1 MAAVSDT
8 AFLASLRS
16 KIILVRQ
23 RGCRTMYL
31 QISARSRDLISTENK
46 RTWPISRGWAIIW
59 ASFFT
64 TAFAS
69 GGSQYGFG
77 MFVEPLEQEFGWTR
91 TQINLSLSIGLIS
104 GLLSPL
110 IGWGVDK
117 YGSRVIMT
125 VSLLI
130 VAASFLLRAG
140 MTELWQ
146 WYALSALL
154 AIGFPGTFLPIGKL
168 VGTWFPATRGR
179 MMGTAITGNNVFG
192 LVGVPLMSLVIQTEG
207 WRLAYAIIGGGVLI
221 VAVAVWFIV
230 RSAPVSENSALDGST
245 QINETAISSGD
256 YSLREAINTRKFWL
270 LLAGVTCAG
279 FSYPSFM
286 TQLIPHM
293 QSVGWSS
300 SKATLVLT
308 VLAGTALASKVSWG
322 LLSERLTARL
332 SFVIAILIMSSG
344 VILVT
349 LAGSSTLVWPAI
361 IYFGA
366 GFGGIGPLMSLVVM
380 ETFGIRNFGSIQGV
394 VTMVLATV
402 PVLIGPIL
410 AGSLF
415 DLTGSYETSFWIV
428 SGIFA
433 LGGISVL
440 LVHVKSDLPVEEP
453 VQD

>member
-1 MAAVSDT
+1 M
-8 AFLASLRS
+8 
-16 KIILVRQ
+16 
-23 RGCRTMYL
+23 
-31 QISARSRDLISTENK
+31 
-46 RTWPISRGWAIIW
+46 SRGWAIVW

-77 MFVEPLEQEFGWTR
+77 MFVQPLEQEFGWTR
-91 TQINLSLSIGLIS
+91 TQINLSLSIGLLS

-110 IGWGVDK
+110 VGWVVDK
-117 YGSRVIMT
+117 YGSRTIMT

-130 VAASFLLRAG
+130 VGTSFLLRAG

-146 WYALSALL
+146 WYALSAML
-154 AIGFPGTFLPIGKL
+154 AIGFPGTFLPVGNL

-179 MMGTAITGNNVFG
+179 MLGTAITGYYAFG
-192 LVGVPLMSLVIQTEG
+192 LIGVPLLNLVIQAQS
-207 WRLAYAIIGGGVLI
+207 WRLAYLIIGGGVMI
-221 VAVAVWFIV
+221 AAVGVWFIV
-230 RSAPVSENSALDGST
+230 RSTPKAGEVPGAQS
-245 QINETAISSGD
+245 NETTGETISSAD
-256 YSLREAINTRKFWL
+256 YSLREAMNTRKFWL
-270 LLAGVTCAG
+270 LLSGVTCAG

-308 VLAGTALASKVSWG
+308 VLAGMALASKLSWG
-322 LLSERLTARL
+322 LISERLTARL
-332 SFVIAILIMSSG
+332 SFVIAISIMSTG

-349 LAGSSTLVWPAI
+349 LAGSSVYVWPAI
-361 IYFGA
+361 LFFGA

-380 ETFGIRNFGSIQGV
+380 ETFGLRNFGSIQGV
-394 VTMVLATV
+394 VAMVLATV

-410 AGSLF
+410 AGTLF
-415 DLTGSYETSFWIV
+415 DLSGSYETSFWIV

-433 LGGISVL
+433 TGGILVFSVRGE
-440 LVHVKSDLPVEEP
+440 KNPTG
-453 VQD
+453 

>member
-1 MAAVSDT
+1 M
-8 AFLASLRS
+8 
-16 KIILVRQ
+16 
-23 RGCRTMYL
+23 
-31 QISARSRDLISTENK
+31 
-46 RTWPISRGWAIIW
+46 SRGWAIVW

-91 TQINLSLSIGLIS
+91 TQINLSLSIGLLS

-117 YGSRVIMT
+117 YGSRTIMT
-125 VSLLI
+125 VSLL
-130 VAASFLLRAG
+130 VVGSSFLLRAG

-146 WYALSALL
+146 WYALSAML
-154 AIGFPGTFLPIGKL
+154 AIGFPGTFLPVGKL

-179 MMGTAITGNNVFG
+179 MMGTAITGNNAFG
-192 LVGVPLMSLVIQTEG
+192 LIGVPLLNLVIQTQS
-207 WRLAYAIIGGGVLI
+207 WRLAYAIIGGGVMI

-230 RSAPVSENSALDGST
+230 RSTPRPGEVTSGVESNATDGR
-245 QINETAISSGD
+245 AMSSGD
-256 YSLREAINTRKFWL
+256 YSLREALNTRKFWL

-300 SKATLVLT
+300 SKAPLALT
-308 VLAGTALASKVSWG
+308 VLAGMALASKLSWG
-322 LLSERLTARL
+322 LISERLTARL
-332 SFVIAILIMSSG
+332 SFVIAIFIMSTG
-344 VILVT
+344 VIMVT
-349 LAGSSTLVWPAI
+349 FAGSSIFVWPAI
-361 IYFGA
+361 IFFGA

-380 ETFGIRNFGSIQGV
+380 ETFGLRNFGSIQGV
-394 VTMVLATV
+394 VAMVLATV

-410 AGSLF
+410 AGTLF
-415 DLTGSYETSFWIV
+415 DLTGSYKTSFWIV
-428 SGIFA
+428 SVIFA
-433 LGGISVL
+433 VGGL
-440 LVHVKSDLPVEEP
+440 LVFSVRGQKTPTD
-453 VQD
+453 

>member
-1 MAAVSDT
+1 M
-8 AFLASLRS
+8 
-16 KIILVRQ
+16 
-23 RGCRTMYL
+23 
-31 QISARSRDLISTENK
+31 
-46 RTWPISRGWAIIW
+46 SRGWAIVW

-110 IGWGVDK
+110 VGWGVDK

-125 VSLLI
+125 VSLVI
-130 VAASFLLRAG
+130 VGASFFLRAG

-154 AIGFPGTFLPIGKL
+154 AVGFPGTFLPIGKL

-192 LVGVPLMSLVIQTEG
+192 LIGVPLLSLVIQTQS
-207 WRLAYAIIGGGVLI
+207 WRLAYAIIGAGVVI
-221 VAVAVWFIV
+221 IAVAVWFIV
-230 RSAPVSENSALDGST
+230 RNASQPTEAPSSESGST
-245 QINETAISSGD
+245 VVSATLPTD
-256 YSLREAINTRKFWL
+256 YSLREALNTRKFWL

-293 QSVGWSS
+293 QSVGWGSS
-300 SKATLVLT
+300 QATLVLT
-308 VLAGTALASKVSWG
+308 VLAGTALASKITWG
-322 LLSERLTARL
+322 LLSERLTARI

-344 VILVT
+344 VVLVT
-349 LAGSSTLVWPAI
+349 LAGSSALVWPAI
-361 IYFGA
+361 IFFGA

-380 ETFGIRNFGSIQGV
+380 ETFGLRYFGSIQGV

-402 PVLIGPIL
+402 PVLIGPIA

-433 LGGISVL
+433 AGGVLVLSVR
-440 LVHVKSDLPVEEP
+440 VQKNSPSAKPPIEP
-453 VQD
+453 ESNTS

>member
-1 MAAVSDT
+1 M
-8 AFLASLRS
+8 
-16 KIILVRQ
+16 
-23 RGCRTMYL
+23 
-31 QISARSRDLISTENK
+31 
-46 RTWPISRGWAIIW
+46 SRGWAIVW

-91 TQINLSLSIGLIS
+91 TQINLSLSIGLVS

-110 IGWGVDK
+110 VGWGVDK

-125 VSLLI
+125 VSLL
-130 VAASFLLRAG
+130 VVGASFILRAG

-154 AIGFPGTFLPIGKL
+154 AVGFPGTFLPIGKL

-192 LVGVPLMSLVIQTEG
+192 LVGVPLLSLVIQTQS
-207 WRLAYAIIGGGVLI
+207 WRLAYAIIGAGVMI
-221 VAVAVWFIV
+221 IAIAVWFIV
-230 RSAPVSENSALDGST
+230 RNPSQPSEAPSSESVDSGSAAVSATLPT
-245 QINETAISSGD
+245 D
-256 YSLREAINTRKFWL
+256 YSLRQVLNTRKFWL

-293 QSVGWSS
+293 QAVGWGS

-308 VLAGTALASKVSWG
+308 VLAGTALASKITWG
-322 LLSERLTARL
+322 LLSERLTARI
-332 SFVIAILIMSSG
+332 SFVIAISIMSSG
-344 VILVT
+344 VVLVT
-349 LAGSSTLVWPAI
+349 LAGSSVFVWPAI
-361 IYFGA
+361 VFFGA

-380 ETFGIRNFGSIQGV
+380 ETFGLRNFGSIQGV

-402 PVLIGPIL
+402 PVLIGPIV
-410 AGSLF
+410 AGTLF

-433 LGGISVL
+433 AGGVLVLSVR
-440 LVHVKSDLPVEEP
+440 
-453 VQD
+453 VQKDSTSAEQPIDPESNTA

>member
-1 MAAVSDT
+1 M
-8 AFLASLRS
+8 
-16 KIILVRQ
+16 
-23 RGCRTMYL
+23 
-31 QISARSRDLISTENK
+31 
-46 RTWPISRGWAIIW
+46 SRGWAIVW

-69 GGSQYGFG
+69 GASQYGFG
-77 MFVEPLEQEFGWTR
+77 MFVEPLEREFGWTR

-117 YGSRVIMT
+117 YGSRTIMT
-125 VSLLI
+125 TSLI
-130 VAASFLLRAG
+130 AVAISFLLRAN

-146 WYALSALL
+146 WYALSALM
-154 AIGFPGTFLPIGKL
+154 AVGFPGTWLPIGKL

-192 LVGVPLMSLVIQTEG
+192 LVGVPVFSLIIRAEG
-207 WRLAYAIIGGGVLI
+207 WRLGYTVIGVIVLVI
-221 VAVAVWFIV
+221 TVAVWFVIQSDPLHGDVAAIEPTPTDQNNV
-230 RSAPVSENSALDGST
+230 RSS
-245 QINETAISSGD
+245 D
-256 YSLREAINTRKFWL
+256 YSLREAMRTKKFWL

-293 QSVGWSS
+293 QSVGWGSTQ
-300 SKATLVLT
+300 ATLVLT
-308 VLAGTALASKVSWG
+308 VLAGTALASKISWG
-322 LLSERLTARL
+322 LISEKLTARI
-332 SFVIAILIMSSG
+332 SFVIAIFTMSSG

-349 LAGSSTLVWPAI
+349 LAGSSVFVWPAI
-361 IYFGA
+361 VYFGA

-380 ETFGIRNFGSIQGV
+380 EVFGMRNYGTIQGV

-402 PVLIGPIL
+402 PILIGPIV
-410 AGSLF
+410 AGRLF
-415 DLTGSYETSFWIV
+415 DLTGSYDTSFWIV

-433 LGGISVL
+433 AGGL
-440 LVHVKSDLPVEEP
+440 LVFSVRVQKVLSGEESSNP
-453 VQD
+453 P

>member
-1 MAAVSDT
+1 M
-8 AFLASLRS
+8 
-16 KIILVRQ
+16 
-23 RGCRTMYL
+23 
-31 QISARSRDLISTENK
+31 
-46 RTWPISRGWAIIW
+46 SRGWAIIW

-69 GGSQYGFG
+69 GASQYGFG

-117 YGSRVIMT
+117 YGSRTIMT
-125 VSLLI
+125 VSLVI
-130 VAASFLLRAG
+130 VAASFILRAG

-154 AIGFPGTFLPIGKL
+154 AIGFPGTFLPVGKL
-168 VGTWFPATRGR
+168 VGVWFPASRGR

-192 LVGVPLMSLVIQTEG
+192 LIGVPLMSLVIQAEG
-207 WRLAYAIIGGGVLI
+207 WRLAYTIIGGGVLV
-221 VAVAVWFIV
+221 VAVSVWFIV
-230 RSAPVSENSALDGST
+230 RSTPPSVAAPSADPTEQGA
-245 QINETAISSGD
+245 EAFTADD
-256 YSLREAINTRKFWL
+256 YSLQQALRSRKFWL
-270 LLAGVTCAG
+270 LLTGVTCAG

-293 QSVGWSS
+293 QAVGWSS
-300 SKATLVLT
+300 SKSTLVLT

-322 LLSERLTARL
+322 LISERLTARL
-332 SFVIAILIMSSG
+332 SFVIAISIMSSG
-344 VILVT
+344 VVFVI
-349 LAGSSTLVWPAI
+349 LAGSSILVWPAI
-361 IYFGA
+361 VYFGA

-380 ETFGIRNFGSIQGV
+380 ETFGMRNFGSIQGV
-394 VTMVLATV
+394 VAMVLATV

-415 DLTGSYETSFWIV
+415 DLTGSYETSFWMI

-433 LGGISVL
+433 TGGVL
-440 LVHVKSDLPVEEP
+440 VLAVRTTQESSESAN
-453 VQD
+453 

>member
-1 MAAVSDT
+1 MPTKRLSDQGK
-8 AFLASLRS
+8 SPW
-16 KIILVRQ
+16 Q
-23 RGCRTMYL
+23 M
-31 QISARSRDLISTENK
+31 
-46 RTWPISRGWAIIW
+46 SRGWAIVW

-69 GGSQYGFG
+69 GASQYGFG
-77 MFVEPLEQEFGWTR
+77 MFVEPLEREFGWTR

-117 YGSRVIMT
+117 YGSRTIMT
-125 VSLLI
+125 TSLI
-130 VAASFLLRAG
+130 AVAISFLLRAN

-146 WYALSALL
+146 WYALSALM
-154 AIGFPGTFLPIGKL
+154 AVGFPGTWLPIGKL

-192 LVGVPLMSLVIQTEG
+192 LVGVPVFSLIIRAEG
-207 WRLAYAIIGGGVLI
+207 WRLGYTVIGVIVLVI
-221 VAVAVWFIV
+221 TVAVWFVIQSDPLHGDVAAIEPTPTDQNNV
-230 RSAPVSENSALDGST
+230 RSS
-245 QINETAISSGD
+245 D
-256 YSLREAINTRKFWL
+256 YSLREAMRTKKFWL

-293 QSVGWSS
+293 QSVGWGSTQ
-300 SKATLVLT
+300 ATLVLT
-308 VLAGTALASKVSWG
+308 VLAGTALASKISWG
-322 LLSERLTARL
+322 LISEKLTARI
-332 SFVIAILIMSSG
+332 SFVIAIFTMSSG

-349 LAGSSTLVWPAI
+349 LAGSSVFVWPAI
-361 IYFGA
+361 VYFGA

-380 ETFGIRNFGSIQGV
+380 EVFGMRNYGTIQGV

-402 PVLIGPIL
+402 PILIGPIV
-410 AGSLF
+410 AGRLF
-415 DLTGSYETSFWIV
+415 DLTGSYDTSFWIV

-433 LGGISVL
+433 AGGL
-440 LVHVKSDLPVEEP
+440 LVFSVRVQKVLSGEESSNP
-453 VQD
+453 P

>member
-1 MAAVSDT
+1 M
-8 AFLASLRS
+8 FLIEKSKIRS
-16 KIILVRQ
+16 KLERLPENETPV
-23 RGCRTMYL
+23 
-31 QISARSRDLISTENK
+31 DLTPTKNR
-46 RTWPISRGWAIIW
+46 RTWPMSRGWAIVW

-104 GLLSPL
+104 GLLSPFV
-110 IGWGVDK
+110 GWGVDK

-125 VSLLI
+125 VSLVV
-130 VAASFLLRAG
+130 VAASFFLRSG

-192 LVGVPLMSLVIQTEG
+192 LIGVPLMSLVIQTEG
-207 WRLAYAIIGGGVLI
+207 WRLAYAIIGAGVMT
-221 VAVAVWFIV
+221 VAFAVWFIV
-230 RSAPVSENSALDGST
+230 RSMPQTVELPSSGFTLANTNAER
-245 QINETAISSGD
+245 SGD
-256 YSLREAINTRKFWL
+256 YSLREAMITRKFWL

-293 QSVGWSS
+293 QSVGWGS

-308 VLAGTALASKVSWG
+308 VLAGTALASKITWG
-322 LLSERLTARL
+322 LLSERLTARI
-332 SFVIAILIMSSG
+332 SFVIAISIMSSG

-349 LAGSSTLVWPAI
+349 LAGSSVLVWPAI
-361 IYFGA
+361 VYFGA

-380 ETFGIRNFGSIQGV
+380 ETFGLRNFGSIQGMV
-394 VTMVLATV
+394 AMVLATV
-402 PVLIGPIL
+402 PVLIGPVL

-433 LGGISVL
+433 AGGVLVLSVR
-440 LVHVKSDLPVEEP
+440 VERGQSDIEESFMAT
-453 VQD
+453 DDDLS